1 RHVSVQVSCQQ
12 HLPVIWADHDRL
24 EQVFVNLLSNA
35 LDAMRGHPGPR
46 VLRVETWVS
55 DGKVYAAVADTG
67 DGVSDAV
74 AEQIFRPFISTKG
87 KHGTGLGLYIS
98 RQIVRETG
106 GDLVLGGSKRG
117 AGARFIASFPIAE
130 PGAGVVAAL
139 RPSVST
145 PPAGTPRG
153 TPLAGLRV
161 LVVEDE
167 ESVRRPVVR
176 FLTQRGAAVE
186 EAAHGAEGLTRIHA
200 TVPDVVVADIR
211 MPVMDGIVF
220 YRRLLVEHPDVA
232 RRVVFFS
239 GDFSQLTQLEG
250 LTIPADRQLL
260 KPVDLHLL
268 EERVLTIGRS
278 QLS

>member
-1 RHVSVQVSCQQ
+1 
-12 HLPVIWADHDRL
+12 
-24 EQVFVNLLSNA
+24 
-35 LDAMRGHPGPR
+35 
-46 VLRVETWVS
+46 
-55 DGKVYAAVADTG
+55 
-67 DGVSDAV
+67 
-74 AEQIFRPFISTKG
+74 
-87 KHGTGLGLYIS
+87 
-98 RQIVRETG
+98 
-106 GDLVLGGSKRG
+106 
-117 AGARFIASFPIAE
+117 
-130 PGAGVVAAL
+130 
-139 RPSVST
+139 
-145 PPAGTPRG
+145 
-153 TPLAGLRV
+153 
-161 LVVEDE
+161 
-167 ESVRRPVVR
+167 
-176 FLTQRGAAVE
+176 
-186 EAAHGAEGLTRIHA
+186 AEGLTRIHA